1 MKRTISIILVIVT
14 LVSLLTIS
22 SIPASAASS
31 GTYTVTATTEK
42 YYTIF
47 NLGSGKM
54 LNVYGS
60 KNANNTNVTVYSN
73 DRTNG
78 QQWKAVS
85 YNGNYYF
92 VPKCATGRALNVY
105 GSSSKEGSN
114 VCLWSQTKSSTQLW
128 KLEYSTS
135 PTGVII
141 RSVNSPQYVLTA
153 NGSSNSSNVCLKK
166 YSAGNAYQVWTS
178 DIFNITFSRNNST
191 TVNQSFI
198 KKNILQVSAKSS
210 DKYLSGEWFKLKNG
224 DCSCC
229 NGKYSSKYGEHEYIQ
244 GGGCAIVSLV
254 SAVYNLGG
262 TISDSNVYNAV
273 SRVFNWG
280 YQKGYWRNGL
290 KDSNFFVNSK
300 NEFGKE
306 YGFTISSTYNRTV
319 DNTLISHLQ
328 SGGTAVVHC
337 CGHYMAVVAY
347 RNDNG
352 VAEILVFDPAPG
364 NNTNWNSLKRQGITR
379 PEGDWISVADL
390 KNDGGTK
397 GKSGSGSSKAQRLE
411 NIEIDQYWLVSRN

>member
-14 LVSLLTIS
+14 LVSLFTIS

-114 VCLWSQTKSSTQLW
+114 ICLWSQTKSSTQLW

-141 RSVNSPQYVLTA
+141 RSVNNPQYVLTA

-166 YSAGNAYQVWTS
+166 YSAGNAYQVWSS
-178 DIFNITFSRNNST
+178 DIFKVTFNRT
-191 TVNQSFI
+191 TTEKETVS
-198 KKNILQVSAKSS
+198 SAK
-210 DKYLSGEWFKLKNG
+210 
-224 DCSCC
+224 
-229 NGKYSSKYGEHEYIQ
+229 
-244 GGGCAIVSLV
+244 
-254 SAVYNLGG
+254 YNLVWP
-262 TISDSNVYNAV
+262 T
-273 SRVFNWG
+273 
-280 YQKGYWRNGL
+280 
-290 KDSNFFVNSK
+290 
-300 NEFGKE
+300 
-306 YGFTISSTYNRTV
+306 TNRTV
-319 DNTLISHLQ
+319 TGKYGTHGSTRSNGTRYHSGIDIGSKIGDPCYCVADGVVVMCKSTDDSANSIGGRGRYIVVYHSNGDYSSLYEHLNSCSVKVGDSVKAGQKIGTTGNSGWKAKNVHYDAHLHFGLMNGKMTNTGYDLWTVP
-328 SGGTAVVHC
+328 GKT
-337 CGHYMAVVAY
+337 Y
-347 RNDNG
+347 NG
-352 VAEILVFDPAPG
+352 KTYTNKTFEPDPAY
-364 NNTNWNSLKRQGITR
+364 NS
-379 PEGDWISVADL
+379 
-390 KNDGGTK
+390 
-397 GKSGSGSSKAQRLE
+397 
-411 NIEIDQYWLVSRN
+411 EIKYSYK